1 VNLSIFLPYVA
12 LILGGLGGALL
23 VVFLA
28 ATLVPDRWLRADP
41 RGTLAEADVFI
52 VFGLGL
58 GRAPD
63 GGETPG
69 ASNAAIARWTIQNNV
84 ERKPTIVQEGVYLAL
99 QEMERSQ
106 PDLGVDA
113 WVIRLPHHPNVYVNT
128 YKATLQCWAIMQ
140 ALGYHRP
147 ALVSHDLQLQRMV
160 WNFERIG
167 WADQVIVP
175 SMPSIPFDSNSI
187 QHWGTRSRRNWVVW
201 ELFFARP
208 ISLLVHQ

>member
-1 VNLSIFLPYVA
+1 VNLKLFLPYVA

-28 ATLVPDRWLRADP
+28 ATLVPDRWLRAEP

-52 VFGLGL
+52 AFGLGL

-69 ASNAAIARWTIQNNV
+69 ASNAAIARWASGN
-84 ERKPTIVQEGVYLAL
+84 RPL
-99 QEMERSQ
+99 
-106 PDLGVDA
+106 D
-113 WVIRLPHHPNVYVNT
+113 HP
-128 YKATLQCWAIMQ
+128 KQRGAEADDRAGRGISRC
-140 ALGYHRP
+140 P

-160 WNFERIG
+160 WNFER
-167 WADQVIVP
+167 
-175 SMPSIPFDSNSI
+175 
-187 QHWGTRSRRNWVVW
+187 W